1 MRSLSVIGTAHI
13 QDPHLFRA
21 LEEALEAINPG
32 QLILEMPD
40 ETARSGE
47 VAAQKPEM
55 QVAYRWAVGRGVPV
69 RGHEPPGFSIL
80 RDGLPV
86 ERIGALIQDMDELI
100 SDLTTRRSI
109 DIFCGRVVPESA
121 EERRLSAIIDELID
135 PKKAIE
141 RTDAIIA
148 AVRRLAAPDGA
159 VVIIC
164 GGNHVQRLAATLPE
178 CRIVHGEHFF

>member
-40 ETARSGE
+40 ETARTGE

-55 QVAYRWAVGRGVPV
+55 QVAHRWAAQRGVPV
-69 RGHEPPGFSIL
+69 RGHEPAGFSVL

-86 ERIGALIQDMDELI
+86 ERIGALVQDMDGLI
-100 SDLTTRRSI
+100 ASLTARGTI

-148 AVRRLAAPDGA
+148 NVQRLAAPEGT
-159 VVIIC
+159 VLIIC
-164 GGNHVQRLAATLPE
+164 GGNHVQRLAAALPG
-178 CRIVHGEHFF
+178 CRIIHGEHFF